1 MIGTNLGGLFLR
13 LNSIKGDN
21 KMGLS
26 PNEKTRVLGG
36 LNRIADLEGRI
47 ERIEG
52 MINDFPDVRKAMK
65 DAERAAAQEARRIE
79 AEERKA
85 KERADADEKIRL
97 ALEAEA
103 AAIKAME
110 KAEVLRKEA
119 GIKE

>member
-1 MIGTNLGGLFLR
+1 
-13 LNSIKGDN
+13 
-21 KMGLS
+21 MGLS